1 MSAPA
6 SVLIRPLQRAIYD
19 RLRAIDDLA
28 DVRKWIFSRFEKNIS
43 TEIKTALESVGL
55 TIQVFAPTITQIRV
69 NSNGILAED
78 GILIRIR
85 ISEHPITNKTG
96 YEIGILQ
103 ELILYHMHLWE
114 PDLEAAGT
122 LHADADPVDEVP
134 HPELNIM
141 DIFFRCTGGFAVRS
155 A

>member
-1 MSAPA
+1 MSAPS
-6 SVLIRPLQRAIYD
+6 SVLIRPLQRAVYD
-19 RLRAIDDLA
+19 RLRALDDLA

-43 TEIKTALESVGL
+43 TDIKSALESIGI
-55 TIQVFAPTITQIRV
+55 TIQVFAPVIAQIRV

-78 GILIRIR
+78 GIVIRIR
-85 ISEHPITNKTG
+85 VAEHPATNKTG

-103 ELILYHMHLWE
+103 ELILYHMHLWT
-114 PDLEAAGT
+114 PDLEGVGT
-122 LHADADPVDEVP
+122 LHADADPTDEVP

-141 DIFFRCTGGFAVRS
+141 DIFFRCTGGFAVRT